1 MHIKIFIILI
11 ATASIVSCGKDKT
24 TPTPLV
30 NVPKVKTETNLT
42 SGLSYNY
49 TYDSQGRVIKVTK
62 PSTNYE
68 EYVYTPTLATFA
80 EYSAAGV
87 LQYRKYYELNS
98 QGLAIKLTYDDPI
111 YLTTYT
117 YNSDKQPLKTT
128 NYQNGVITGTTDY
141 YYTNKLLDSAVNK
154 SPNNL
159 NSTTYAYEYY
169 DNIENTFSEKNFGRL
184 NWGELS
190 SKAIK
195 KFSLKDY
202 IAGVFYPN
210 TYYTI
215 SYVYELDAQN

>member
-141 YYTNKLLDSAVNK
+141 YDTNK
-154 SPNNL
+154 
-159 NSTTYAYEYY
+159 
-169 DNIENTFSEKNFGRL
+169 
-184 NWGELS
+184 
-190 SKAIK
+190 
-195 KFSLKDY
+195 
-202 IAGVFYPN
+202 
-210 TYYTI
+210 
-215 SYVYELDAQN
+215 